1 MRIDEVPEVF
11 DALSKLDLASM
22 DVVDQMAYILAA
34 NQFAE
39 RTKPLIVKYA
49 DKLPEK
55 TTFLFKM

>member
-1 MRIDEVPEVF
+1 MRIDEINEVIQ
-11 DALSKLDLASM
+11 ALPGLDFAQM
-22 DVVDQMAYILAA
+22 DITDQMAYILAA

-39 RTKPLIVKYA
+39 RMKPLITKYA

>member
-11 DALSKLDLASM
+11 NALSKLDIASM

-39 RTKPLIVKYA
+39 KNEAAYRQVR
-49 DKLPEK
+49 
-55 TTFLFKM
+55 

>member
-1 MRIDEVPEVF
+1 MRIEEINEVIQ
-11 DALSKLDLASM
+11 ALPALDFASM
-22 DVVDQMAYILAA
+22 DVTDQIAYILAT

-39 RTKPLIVKYA
+39 SVKPLIVKYA